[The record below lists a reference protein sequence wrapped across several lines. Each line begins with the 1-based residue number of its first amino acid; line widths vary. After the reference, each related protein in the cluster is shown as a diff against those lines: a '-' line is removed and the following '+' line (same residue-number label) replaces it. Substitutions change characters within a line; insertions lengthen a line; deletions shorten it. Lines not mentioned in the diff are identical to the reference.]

1 MLKIIVG
8 EKGTGKT
15 KTLIDAVHS
24 ALDSNKGSLVF
35 INKGT
40 RHTYDLNS
48 QIRLINTE
56 DYAIDNYDI
65 FYGVICGVLSQNF
78 DISDMFVDSIT
89 KIVGLNDVPK
99 LTAMLDK
106 ADEVCKKANAN
117 LTITISIKPEE
128 ISEGMKK
135 YL

>member
-15 KTLIDAVHS
+15 KTLIDAVHA

-56 DYAIDNYDI
+56 DYAIDNYDM

-89 KIVGLNDVPK
+89 KIVGSNDVPA
-99 LTAMLDK
+99 LEAMLNK
-106 ADEVCKKANAN
+106 AEEVCAKANAN
-117 LTITISIKPEE
+117 LTITISIKGED